1 MEYFVFF
8 TNPAPEVAGVHITI
22 VYADNIVISRSQLTE
37 FWKVIKSDNFNP
49 CTPDDLCKLYEEN
62 SVRYENKFKHVAF
75 GIRGQVARIHR
86 GFFDEFI
93 VELKC
98 NESWVSDLAVI
109 CPSKIPEAMKNEL
122 MKLNIGDYFEALV
135 VGRSSWYYVYI
146 PFWNSNG
153 TYRTEP

>member
-1 MEYFVFF
+1 MEYFVSQ
-8 TNPAPEVAGVHITI
+8 PQRPSAGVHITI
-22 VYADNIVISRSQLTE
+22 FYANDIVISRSQLTE
-37 FWKVIKSDNFNP
+37 FWKVIKSDNYNP
-49 CTPDDLCKLYEEN
+49 WISDDLCKLYEEN
-62 SVRYENKFKHVAF
+62 SVRYENKFKLVAF

-98 NESWVSDLAVI
+98 NESLVSELAVVY
-109 CPSKIPEAMKNEL
+109 PSKISEAMKNEL
-122 MKLNIGDYFEALV
+122 MNLNIGDYFEALV
-135 VGRSSWYYVYI
+135 VGRSSWYYVDI

>member
-1 MEYFVFF
+1 MEYFVSQ
-8 TNPAPEVAGVHITI
+8 PQRPSAGVHITI
-22 VYADNIVISRSQLTE
+22 FYANDIVISRSQLTE
-37 FWKVIKSDNFNP
+37 FWKVIKSDNYNP
-49 CTPDDLCKLYEEN
+49 WISDDLCKLYEEN
-62 SVRYENKFKHVAF
+62 SVRYENKFKLVAF

-98 NESWVSDLAVI
+98 NESWVSDLAVVY
-109 CPSKIPEAMKNEL
+109 PSKISEAMKNEL

-135 VGRSSWYYVYI
+135 VGRSSWYYVDI